1 MPATAA
7 EQDAVLAAHLEP
19 RQVPAFLGGSGPGR
33 SWGAELAQPVP
44 RGIMN
49 ELVMAG

>member
-19 RQVPAFLGGSGPGR
+19 GQVPAFLGGSGPGR
-33 SWGAELAQPVP
+33 GWGAELGQPVP
-44 RGIMN
+44 RGIMD
-49 ELVMAG
+49 ELVAAG